1 MSNNFCPAGYE
12 SQSDDDMWDDDGP
25 PDIPAASSQQRKK
38 PLSISQNT
46 SANAWVPK
54 RQVAQISQFTGE
66 LTDDFRLAVM
76 KGNMELFHSFLSQ
89 KGIDLDMPLR
99 SGWTALMYACNYG
112 NVEAV
117 KLLLEKG
124 ADPNAPVD
132 MFTPLMAACSCSSV
146 RIENSDIVELL
157 VNKGSV
163 INDSDRYHMTSLM
176 YAAREGKLKI
186 VQFLVKHNLQMNAQD
201 NRGFSALTWAA
212 SRGHMKICKVLVDA
226 GANPD
231 LQTTDGSTPAE
242 IAEIHSQ
249 TLTSNFLSNCTSDND
264 KTTMQL
270 ESLPDTEQVE
280 VQPQKT
286 IQYGDL
292 ELFMSGLD
300 LAQFIPTFHEHHV
313 NFESLLKVTDDDLK
327 QIGISQLGVRKKIL
341 NATYDVHKKTWQASS
356 LPSLAYSKALSA
368 TDALAMVSNVNQH
381 VVYMSSSIGYV
392 DDQIICKPVILEGAP
407 EGATL
412 MDVVKSVDVTLD
424 NIHHLH
430 KELGHLRHTLSKL
443 ECDETYLLSDDCSNR
458 AQSPGKFSP
467 SRWLFSFGVIG
478 LSVCGAGYLYKRFAS
493 SA

>member
-66 LTDDFRLAVM
+66 LTDDLLSLAVM
-76 KGNMELFHSFLSQ
+76 KGNMELCHSFLSH
-89 KGIDLDMPLR
+89 LPLR

-112 NVEAV
+112 NVEEV

-163 INDSDRYHMTSLM
+163 INDSDQYHMTSLM

-186 VQFLVKHNLQMNAQD
+186 VQFLVKHNLHMNAQD
-201 NRGFSALTWAA
+201 DIGFSALTWAA

-231 LQTTDGSTPAE
+231 LQTMDGSTPAE

-264 KTTMQL
+264 TTTMQL

-292 ELFMSGLD
+292 ELYMSGLD
-300 LAQFIPTFHEHHV
+300 LAQFIPTFPEHHV
-313 NFESLLKVTDDDLK
+313 NFDFLLKVTDDDLK
-327 QIGISQLGVRKKIL
+327 QIDISQLGMRKKIL

-356 LPSLAYSKALSA
+356 LASLAYSKALSA

-424 NIHHLH
+424 NIHHLNLKVIH
-430 KELGHLRHTLSKL
+430 S
-443 ECDETYLLSDDCSNR
+443 
-458 AQSPGKFSP
+458 FSMH
-467 SRWLFSFGVIG
+467 
-478 LSVCGAGYLYKRFAS
+478 
-493 SA
+493 

>member
-54 RQVAQISQFTGE
+54 RQVAQISQFNGE
-66 LTDDFRLAVM
+66 LTDDLLSLAVM
-76 KGNMELFHSFLSQ
+76 KGNMELCHSFLSH
-89 KGIDLDMPLR
+89 LPLR

-112 NVEAV
+112 NVEEV

-201 NRGFSALTWAA
+201 DIGFSALTWAA

-264 KTTMQL
+264 TTTMQL
-270 ESLPDTEQVE
+270 
-280 VQPQKT
+280 
-286 IQYGDL
+286 
-292 ELFMSGLD
+292 
-300 LAQFIPTFHEHHV
+300 EHHV

-327 QIGISQLGVRKKIL
+327 QIDISQLGVRKKIL
-341 NATYDVHKKTWQASS
+341 NATYDVYKKTWQASS

-407 EGATL
+407 DGATL

-443 ECDETYLLSDDCSNR
+443 ECDETYLLSDDGLNR
-458 AQSPGKFSP
+458 VQSPGKFSP
-467 SRWLFSFGVIG
+467 SKWLFSFGVIG